1 MHSNNP
7 EYLTSSF
14 FCLLLLND
22 PDSIKKAK
30 FNDENHYKVLYI
42 LELEKM
48 YNLKR
53 FQFELIDSEEPI
65 ITDSEFFRKMNVLFK
80 TKLRLP
86 RTYNELI
93 NFYYLRLNNL
103 IGKLGFMNRKILKNG
118 KGGFKYEFD
127 TEQFNNF
134 IELYE
139 NKVKNKMIEEEE
151 KKNKFGSCEKFDVI
165 TNEDE
170 KINIFLSDDV
180 NILKCLIDE
189 VKEDNKKY
197 DADDE
202 KEEHKVVLNKKPD
215 DTDDETDDEDPP
227 PLADPEIIDIFVNGY
242 QTQIQVY

>member
-7 EYLTSSF
+7 EYLTNSF

-22 PDSIKKAK
+22 PESVKKVK

-65 ITDSEFFRKMNVLFK
+65 QTDSEFFRKMNVLFK

-139 NKVKNKMIEEEE
+139 NKVKNKIIEEEE
-151 KKNKFGSCEKFDVI
+151 KNKIKKFDVI

-189 VKEDNKKY
+189 VREDNKKY

-202 KEEHKVVLNKKPD
+202 KETPKAVLNKKDD
-215 DTDDETDDEDPP
+215 DTDDETDDEDLP
-227 PLADPEIIDIFVNGY
+227 PLDDPEIIDIFINGY

>member
-1 MHSNNP
+1 
-7 EYLTSSF
+7 
-14 FCLLLLND
+14 
-22 PDSIKKAK
+22 
-30 FNDENHYKVLYI
+30 
-42 LELEKM
+42 M

-65 ITDSEFFRKMNVLFK
+65 QTDSEFFRKMNVLFK

-139 NKVKNKMIEEEE
+139 NKVKNKIIEEEE
-151 KKNKFGSCEKFDVI
+151 KNKIKKFDVI

-189 VKEDNKKY
+189 VREDNKKY

-202 KEEHKVVLNKKPD
+202 KETPKAVLNKKPD

-227 PLADPEIIDIFVNGY
+227 QLDDPEIIDIFINGY